1 MNLLR
6 QIFIVSVMNFRSMP
20 QRFWM
25 CMVIVVGLGATVGV
39 LLSMMS
45 MTEGLAEAYI
55 HAGDPGRAIVVSTGV
70 DSETQ
75 SSISRD
81 MAAVIK
87 DEPGIAK
94 DSHGQPLADTAIN
107 MGIPVLRVNNTPG
120 YATLRGLGAQGVAV
134 RPEFKLVAGRMYV
147 PGRHEMIVGVGAQDQ
162 YQHTAIGDK
171 VIMPDGEWPI
181 VGSYHTGDILDGE
194 LLTDSDTLMPAIRKS
209 NYSSVIVRLASY
221 DSLAALKKAL
231 AANPARSVT
240 AQRHSD
246 WYNKVA
252 ANNTGLFAVLAYAIG
267 AILAI
272 GALFGCVNT
281 MYVAVAAR
289 SPEIAT
295 LRALGFSAFPVAVS
309 VILEAM
315 MLAAIGAAIGAAIA
329 WALYNG
335 RQDSFGNAV
344 FILTVSPALL
354 GLGIGWALMVALVG
368 GLLPSIHAARLSIV
382 DALRAT

>member
-1 MNLLR
+1 MNILR
-6 QIFIVSVMNFRSMP
+6 QIFAVSAMNFRSLP

-25 CMVIVVGLGATVGV
+25 SMVIVVGLGATVGV

-55 HAGDPGRAIVVSTGV
+55 HAGDPGRAIVVTAGV
-70 DSETQ
+70 DSEGQ

-81 MAAVIK
+81 TAAVIAE
-87 DEPGIAK
+87 EPGVAK
-94 DSHGQPLADTAIN
+94 DARGQPMADTAIN
-107 MGIPVLRVNNTPG
+107 MVIPVLRANDTKG
-120 YATLRGLGAQGVAV
+120 YATLRGLGPQGVAV
-134 RPEFKLVAGRMYV
+134 RPEFKLVAGRMFV
-147 PGRHEMIVGVGAQDQ
+147 AGKREMIVGIGAQSQ

-181 VGSYHTGDILDGE
+181 VGSYHTGDVLDGE
-194 LLTDSDTLMPAIRKS
+194 FLADSDTLMPAIRKS
-209 NYSSVIVRLASY
+209 TYSSVIVRLTSH
-221 DSLAALKKAL
+221 DSLAALNQAL
-231 AANPARSVT
+231 AANPALAVA

-252 ANNTGLFAVLAYAIG
+252 ANNTGLLTTLAYAIG
-267 AILAI
+267 AILAV

-289 SPEIAT
+289 SREIAT
-295 LRALGFSAFPVAVS
+295 LRALGFSAFPVAIS

-315 MLAAIGAAIGAAIA
+315 LLAVIGAAIGAAIA

-344 FILTVSPALL
+344 FILTVSPALV
-354 GLGIGWALMVALVG
+354 GLGIGWAAAVALLG
-368 GLLPSIHAARLSIV
+368 GLFPSIYAARLPIV

>member
-6 QIFIVSVMNFRSMP
+6 QIFVVSAINFRSLP

-39 LLSMMS
+39 LLSTMS
-45 MTEGLAEAYI
+45 MTDGLAEAYI
-55 HAGDPGRAIVVSTGV
+55 HAGDAGRAIVVTAGV
-70 DSETQ
+70 DSEGQ

-81 MAAVIK
+81 TAAVIAE
-87 DEPGIAK
+87 EPGVAK
-94 DSHGQPLADTAIN
+94 DAAGRPLADTAIN
-107 MGIPVLRVNNTPG
+107 MVIPILRPNGAKG
-120 YATLRGLGAQGVAV
+120 YAFLRGIGSQGVAV
-134 RPEFKLVAGRMYV
+134 RPEFKLVAGRMFV
-147 PGRHEMIVGVGAQDQ
+147 PGKREMIVGVGAQGQ

-181 VGSYHTGDILDGE
+181 VGSYHTGDVLDGE
-194 LLTDSDTLMPAIRKS
+194 FLADSDTLMPAIRKPT
-209 NYSSVIVRLASY
+209 YSSVIVRLTSH
-221 DSLAALKKAL
+221 DSLAALNQAL
-231 AANPARSVT
+231 AANPALSVAAT
-240 AQRHSD
+240 RHSD

-252 ANNTGLFAVLAYAIG
+252 DNNTGLLTGLAYAIG
-267 AILAI
+267 AIMAV

-289 SPEIAT
+289 SREIAT
-295 LRALGFSAFPVAVS
+295 LRALGFSAFPVAMS

-315 MLAAIGAAIGAAIA
+315 LLAVIGAAIGAAIA
-329 WALYNG
+329 WALYDG

-344 FILTVSPALL
+344 FILTVSPALV
-354 GLGIGWALMVALVG
+354 GLGIGWAAAVALLG
-368 GLLPSIHAARLSIV
+368 GLFPSIYAARLSIV

>member
-6 QIFIVSVMNFRSMP
+6 QIFIVSAMNVRSLP

-25 CMVIVVGLGATVGV
+25 CMVIVVGLGVTVGV

-55 HAGDPGRAIVVSTGV
+55 HAGDPGRAIVVTAGV
-70 DSETQ
+70 ESEGQ

-81 MAAVIK
+81 KAAIIME
-87 DEPGIAK
+87 EPGVAK
-94 DSHGQPLADTAIN
+94 DAAGRPLADTAIN
-107 MGIPVLRVNNTPG
+107 MVIPILRPNGAKG
-120 YATLRGLGAQGVAV
+120 YAFLRGIGSQGVAV
-134 RPEFKLVAGRMYV
+134 RPEFKLVAGRMFV
-147 PGRHEMIVGVGAQDQ
+147 PGKREMLVGVGAQGQ

-181 VGSYHTGDILDGE
+181 VGSYHTGDVLDGE
-194 LLTDSDTLMPAIRKS
+194 FLADSDTLMPAIRKPT
-209 NYSSVIVRLASY
+209 YSSVIVRLTSY
-221 DSLAALKKAL
+221 DSLAALNRAL
-231 AANPARSVT
+231 AANPALSVA

-252 ANNTGLFAVLAYAIG
+252 DNNTGLLTGLAYAIG
-267 AILAI
+267 VIMAV

-289 SPEIAT
+289 SREIAT
-295 LRALGFSAFPVAVS
+295 LRALGFSAFPVAMS

-344 FILTVSPALL
+344 FILTVSPALV
-354 GLGIGWALMVALVG
+354 GLGIGWALMVALLG